1 MEAEHAGQVEMLMVM
16 AELTS
21 HWMANRVGMG
31 FFAIAKREVWVRP
44 ERAVVL
50 LMGRAGV
57 VPSAGAKR
65 RGHRDPISSGSSAMV
80 KTHMCSKMQSPPEQ
94 KQLGL
99 RAKGQ
104 LGIVSFLLEGPP
116 HS

>member
-1 MEAEHAGQVEMLMVM
+1 MGAEHAGQVEMLMVM

-31 FFAIAKREVWVRP
+31 FLQLQSEVWVRP

-80 KTHMCSKMQSPPEQ
+80 KTHMHSKMQSPPEQ

-104 LGIVSFLLEGPP
+104 LGIMSFLLEGP

>member
-1 MEAEHAGQVEMLMVM
+1 MEAEHAGQVEMLMVV
-16 AELTS
+16 AELIS

-31 FFAIAKREVWVRP
+31 FFALVKHEVWVRP
-44 ERAVVL
+44 ERAAVP

-57 VPSAGAKR
+57 VSSARVKR
-65 RGHRDPISSGSSAMV
+65 QGHRDPISSGSSAMV

-99 RAKGQ
+99 RAGGQ
-104 LGIVSFLLEGPP
+104 LDIMSFLLEGP